1 MQGIALALEWV
12 AWRLPMSLLNAQL
25 SRLRTMF
32 AALKGN
38 ARPLA
43 LFNICWTIPNFFAAV
58 YMGPFLVEQGLT
70 EIQIGSLATAGN
82 AAMMVGALCGGW
94 MADRFGRLR
103 TIMFVDAVA
112 WPAAF
117 ALYAFGT
124 GYWAFLAASVLV
136 GLVIL
141 LNPAWIS
148 LYLRGAKRTDRPYLF
163 GFLQVIWCCG
173 GIIAAFSGLLVRTWG
188 VSVTCRWVF
197 FGAMILTAVAV
208 WVRKLFLHDPTP
220 VREKMQPSVAEFGHI
235 MAGHLYAARM
245 MLRRRELLIFL
256 IIQILIQSI
265 ISIGATFNNLYFID
279 KRGVAIP
286 AEALALLPIFS
297 GLTVIAASFVIVPF
311 ITPASV
317 MGFLILGTTLLS
329 VQIYLFL
336 LAPAGSLGVLIG
348 GVMTGGF
355 GWALFNPA
363 LSGTWANLIS
373 DRDRPRLV
381 AFSNVVV
388 FGLAMIGPTVGGVLY
403 TVHPRG
409 PLVLNLGLYGVLM
422 ACILW
427 AALHGL
433 RRRKT
438 QYQ

>member
-1 MQGIALALEWV
+1 VQGLALALEWV
-12 AWRLPMSLLNAQL
+12 AWRLPMGLLTAQINRVRKM
-25 SRLRTMF
+25 S

-43 LFNICWTIPNFFAAV
+43 LFNICWTIPNFFAGL
-58 YMGPFLVEQGLT
+58 YMGPFLAEQGLT
-70 EIQIGSLATAGN
+70 KIQIGTLATAGN

-94 MADRFGRLR
+94 MADRLGRLR
-103 TIMFVDAVA
+103 TIMIVDALV

-124 GYWAFLAASVLV
+124 GYWTFLAASVLV
-136 GLVIL
+136 GSVML

-148 LYLRGAKRTDRPYLF
+148 LYLRGARRVDRPYLF
-163 GFLQVIWCCG
+163 GFLQIIWFGG
-173 GIIAAFSGLLVRTWG
+173 GIIASFSGFLVRAWG

-197 FGAMILTAVAV
+197 FGAMILTAVSV
-208 WVRKLFLHDPTP
+208 WVRRIFLHDPTR
-220 VREKMQPSVAEFGHI
+220 VRERMKPSIAEFGHI
-235 MAGHLYAARM
+235 FAGHLYAARM
-245 MLRRRELLIFL
+245 MMKRRELLIFL
-256 IIQILIQSI
+256 LIQVLIQSI

-279 KRGVAIP
+279 KRGVAVP
-286 AEALALLPIFS
+286 AEALAVLPLFS
-297 GLTVIAASFVIVPF
+297 GITVIATSFIIVPF

-336 LAPAGSLGVLIG
+336 LAPAGSVAVLIG
-348 GVMTGGF
+348 AVVTGSF

-388 FGLAMIGPTVGGVLY
+388 FGLAMIGPAVGGILY

-409 PLVLNLGLYGVLM
+409 PLVLNLALYGALM

-427 AALHGL
+427 AALHSI
-433 RRRKT
+433 RPRNR
-438 QYQ
+438 